1 MTSLKR
7 ANSHE
12 SDFDI
17 SFQIINEHNELTSLT
32 EVKDPNKG
40 GRLYGGWRLGEEEG
54 EEGEVGRITAEMER
68 QNRLPFKTTIEMCK
82 LSYVIV
88 SQRAVFETDKP
99 KDRRSEREGTN
110 PARLFAYTIGSGQ
123 ISGQLEWRIDKSIGL
138 PDTGCL
144 FFLFWGRCYDDGCA
158 FLLNNFS
165 SCLPFFLLAS
175 TTFSEL
181 SKITLKGG
189 KRGQKA

>member
-1 MTSLKR
+1 MVASLSLSLALFREIISFLAGELTQIAATKLMTSLKR

-88 SQRAVFETDKP
+88 S
-99 KDRRSEREGTN
+99 
-110 PARLFAYTIGSGQ
+110 
-123 ISGQLEWRIDKSIGL
+123 
-138 PDTGCL
+138 
-144 FFLFWGRCYDDGCA
+144 
-158 FLLNNFS
+158 
-165 SCLPFFLLAS
+165 
-175 TTFSEL
+175 
-181 SKITLKGG
+181 
-189 KRGQKA
+189 